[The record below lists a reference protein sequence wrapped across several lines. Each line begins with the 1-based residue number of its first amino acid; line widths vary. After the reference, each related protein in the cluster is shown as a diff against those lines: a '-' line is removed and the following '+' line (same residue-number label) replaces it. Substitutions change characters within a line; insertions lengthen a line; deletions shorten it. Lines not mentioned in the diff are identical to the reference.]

1 ATSIAAC
8 AICASV
14 EDWLSLKMI
23 LLGMVSSGITSF
35 IICTGNITLER
46 LKPADGVPPGDGM
59 LLSDDRIVILRGNEE
74 DVNAVTKGKLR
85 LKVKGGG
92 YTLLLCVFIAL
103 LQVTLQ
109 LVFMPFGSLPGQFM
123 FL

>member
-1 ATSIAAC
+1 C

-14 EDWLSLKMI
+14 EDWLSFKMI
-23 LLGMVSSGITSF
+23 LLGMISSGITSF
-35 IICTGNITLER
+35 IMCTGKITLER

-59 LLSDDRIVILRGNEE
+59 LLSDNRIVILRGNEE

-85 LKVKGGG
+85 LKLKGGG
-92 YTLLLCVFIAL
+92 CALLLCAVIAL

-109 LVFMPFGSLPGQFM
+109 VVFIPFGSLPGQLV

>member
-1 ATSIAAC
+1 SIAAC

-14 EDWLSLKMI
+14 EDWLSFNMI
-23 LLGMVSSGITSF
+23 LLGIVSSGITSF

-59 LLSDDRIVILRGNEE
+59 LLSDTRIVILRGNEE
-74 DVNAVTKGKLR
+74 DVNAVTKGRLR
-85 LKVKGGG
+85 LKLKGGG
-92 YTLLLCVFIAL
+92 YTLLLCAFIAL

-109 LVFMPFGSLPGQFM
+109 LVFMPFGSLPGQLM